1 MFYLVSVMVIS
12 RLTVIR
18 FSFKVQY
25 YFHDHEMRHSYKING
40 NENRYI
46 LSHLYVVLMPN
57 ILLVIT

>member
-1 MFYLVSVMVIS
+1 MVIS

-25 YFHDHEMRHSYKING
+25 YFHDHKMRHSYKIDG

-46 LSHLYVVLMPN
+46 LSHLHVVLIPN
-57 ILLVIT
+57 ILLVII